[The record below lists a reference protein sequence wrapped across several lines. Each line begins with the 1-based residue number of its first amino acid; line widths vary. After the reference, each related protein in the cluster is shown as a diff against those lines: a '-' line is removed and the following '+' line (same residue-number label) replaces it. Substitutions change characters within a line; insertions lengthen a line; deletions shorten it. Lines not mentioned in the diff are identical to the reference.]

1 MDLNKLTIVQAH
13 EGLKQK
19 QFSSL
24 ELTNACLGQIKRHDK
39 DINAF
44 ITFLEKQARDSAIQI
59 DKKIASSGM
68 THILEGIPIGV
79 KDNILVDE
87 VKCTAGSTILE
98 NYTAVEDATVVKKL
112 KNAGAILIGK
122 TNLDEFAMGSS
133 TENSGF
139 GPVKNPLNT
148 EYVPGGS
155 SGGSTAAAAAHM
167 CLGAL
172 GSDTGGSIRQPASF
186 CGVVGLKPTYGRV
199 SRYGLIAMAS
209 SLDQIGPIARS
220 VDDVAALL
228 SVIEGKDSLDATSG
242 DPMFSIEFPVKEISL
257 QNIRIGVPKEYF
269 VGGIDNKVQNIVEQ
283 VIKKLENKGA
293 EIIKVS
299 LPHTEYALA
308 VYYIIM
314 PSEVSANLSRY
325 DGIKYGLSTIDEAKD
340 RQSLLDIYLQ
350 TRSKGF
356 GEEVT
361 RRIMLGTYAL
371 SAGYYEA
378 YYLQAQKVR
387 TLISQDFA
395 AVFHPSLSSRTPSL
409 SSRTPSLSSRT
420 KRGMTKNGM
429 TKKVS
434 SRTKRGVD
442 CLLTPTS
449 PTPAFKLGEKVDD
462 PLTMYLSDIYTVPVN
477 LAGLPAISLPVG
489 YSKGLP
495 VGVQL
500 IGNYFDEHTILQVGK
515 VIETLMYNNV

>member
-1 MDLNKLTIVQAH
+1 MDLNKFTILQAH
-13 EGLKQK
+13 EGLKKK

-24 ELTNACLGQIKRHDK
+24 ELTNACLSQIKKHDK

-44 ITFLEKQARDSAIQI
+44 ITVREKQAQDSAIQI
-59 DKKIASSGM
+59 DKKIASSGPS
-68 THILEGIPIGV
+68 HILEGIPLAI

-87 VKCTAGSTILE
+87 VKCTAGSIILE

-112 KNAGAILIGK
+112 KSAGAILIGK

-139 GPVKNPLNT
+139 GPVKNPVNT
-148 EYVPGGS
+148 KYVPGGS
-155 SGGSTAAAAAHM
+155 SGGSTAAVVSHM

-172 GSDTGGSIRQPASF
+172 GTDTGGSIRQPASF

-209 SLDQIGPIARS
+209 SLDSIGPIAKS
-220 VDDVAALL
+220 VDDAAALL
-228 SVIEGKDSLDATSG
+228 SVIEGKDSLDATSA
-242 DPMFSIEFPVKEISL
+242 DHLFDIEFPVREISL
-257 QNIRIGVPKEYF
+257 QNIRIGVPQEYF
-269 VGGIDNKVQNIVEQ
+269 VGGIDSNVKKIIND
-283 VIKKLENKGA
+283 VIKTLKNKGA
-293 EIIKVS
+293 EIVEVN

-314 PSEVSANLSRY
+314 SSEVSANLSRY
-325 DGIKYGLSTIDEAKD
+325 DGITYGLSTIDMD
-340 RQSLLDIYLQ
+340 NNRQSLLDIYIQ

-356 GEEVT
+356 GEEVK

-378 YYLQAQKVR
+378 YYVQAQKVR
-387 TLISQDFA
+387 TLLSQDFS
-395 AVFHPSLSSRTPSL
+395 AVFRSP
-409 SSRTPSLSSRT
+409 LSSRT
-420 KRGMTKNGM
+420 KNGT
-429 TKKVS
+429 TKKV
-434 SRTKRGVD
+434 RGVD

-449 PTPAFKLGEKVDD
+449 PTPAFKLGEKIDD

-477 LAGLPAISLPVG
+477 LAGLPALSLPAG
-489 YSKGLP
+489 TSNGLP

-500 IGNYFDEHTILQVGK
+500 IGNYFEEHTILQVAK
-515 VIETLMYNNV
+515 AIESVTSN

>member
-1 MDLNKLTIVQAH
+1 MNLNQLTILQAH
-13 EGLKQK
+13 EGLEKK

-24 ELTNACLGQIKRHDK
+24 ELTNACLKQIKGQNK

-44 ITFLEKQARDSAIQI
+44 ITVLEKKAQDYAIQI

-68 THILEGIPIGV
+68 THVLEGIPLAI

-87 VKCTAGSTILE
+87 IPCTAGSTILK
-98 NYTAVEDATVVKKL
+98 NYTAVEDATAAKKL
-112 KNAGAILIGK
+112 KNAGAVLVGK

-139 GPVKNPLNT
+139 GPVKNPHNI

-155 SGGSTAAAAAHM
+155 SGGSTAAVAAHM

-209 SLDQIGPIARS
+209 SLDSVGPIAKS
-220 VDDVAALL
+220 VDDIAIVL
-228 SVIEGKDSLDATSG
+228 SAIEGNDLLDATSESA
-242 DPMFSIEFPVKEISL
+242 MFSIEYPVREASL
-257 QNIRIGVPKEYF
+257 ENITIGIPKEYF
-269 VGGIDNKVQNIVEQ
+269 VGGINKQVRNIVEQ
-283 VIKKLENKGA
+283 VIKTLENKGA
-293 EIIKVS
+293 EIVEVS

-314 PSEVSANLSRY
+314 PCEVSANLARY
-325 DGIKYGLSTIDEAKD
+325 DGIKYGLSSLKGPTLKSKSPLSEPGSDS
-340 RQSLLDIYLQ
+340 QSLLDIYLNS
-350 TRSKGF
+350 RSKGF
-356 GEEVT
+356 GQEAK

-387 TLISQDFA
+387 TLISQDFST
-395 AVFHPSLSSRTPSL
+395 VFSNKTG
-409 SSRTPSLSSRT
+409 
-420 KRGMTKNGM
+420 K
-429 TKKVS
+429 
-434 SRTKRGVD
+434 GVD

-489 YSKGLP
+489 YSNGLP

-500 IGNYFDEHTILQVGK
+500 VGNYFEEHKILRIGK
-515 VIETLMYNNV
+515 SIEQMLEENKR